1 MAKLQTKKINIVDFS
16 QESREDITKL
26 ARSLNPF
33 FDDIERAFRK
43 GLSVADNLPFEY
55 ITFTAEVDAL
65 GIPKRS
71 IILSTGLTNIQGLC
85 IIDAIAQDGIS
96 YPTATPF
103 ITRAANG
110 SSITVKHIAG
120 LPANKIFTIKIM
132 VMS

>member
-16 QESREDITKL
+16 TEAREDIAKL

-43 GLSVADNLPFEY
+43 GLSVVDNLPFEY
-55 ITFTAEVDAL
+55 LTFTAEVDAF
-65 GIPKRS
+65 GVPKKAIVLNTS
-71 IILSTGLTNIQGLC
+71 LTNVQGMC
-85 IIDAIAQDGIS
+85 IIEAIARDGIS
-96 YPTATPF
+96 YPTAAPF

-110 SSITVKHIAG
+110 NSIVVKHIAG
-120 LPANKIFTIKIM
+120 LPANVIFTIKVM